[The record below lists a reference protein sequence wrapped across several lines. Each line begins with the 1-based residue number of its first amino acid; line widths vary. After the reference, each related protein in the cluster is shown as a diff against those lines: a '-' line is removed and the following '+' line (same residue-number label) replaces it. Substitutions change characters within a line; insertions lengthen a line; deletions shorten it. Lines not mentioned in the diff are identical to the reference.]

1 MKNSNQKYVGMFC
14 KLITS
19 PAMYLMAKNA
29 EMDFIFY
36 DCEHGML
43 NNETL
48 HDLILFGNN
57 IDLPT
62 FVRVAELSRKEVSQ
76 VLDCGARAVM
86 VPMIETKEQAEKLV
100 EWSKYTPIGNRGY
113 SSGANTNYGPSGG
126 HQENM
131 ENLNNQTVTIVQIE
145 TKLGIENIE
154 DIAAVSG
161 VDAIIVGPVDLS
173 ISLGNTG
180 NIMHKNELSAIDK
193 VIKECKRNNLMFGII
208 GSEKILNHFKEDV
221 NYWIS
226 ANDSNLIRDGIQ
238 NAVETFKSYT
248 GEDNER

>member
-1 MKNSNQKYVGMFC
+1 MKNLKQKYVGMFC
-14 KLITS
+14 KLVTN
-19 PAMYLMAKNA
+19 PAMYLMAKNS

-57 IDLPT
+57 ISVPT

-76 VLDCGARAVM
+76 ILDCGARGVM

-126 HQENM
+126 HRENM
-131 ENLNNQTVTIVQIE
+131 DQLNEETVTIVQIE
-145 TKLGIENIE
+145 TKLGVENIE
-154 DIAAVSG
+154 EIAAVPG

-180 NIMHKNELSAIDK
+180 NIMHPNELAAIEK
-193 VIKECKRNNLMFGII
+193 VIAECKKNDLMFGII
-208 GSEKILNHFKEDV
+208 GSEKILDHFKEDV

-226 ANDSNLIRDGIQ
+226 ATDNNIIRDGIQ
-238 NAVETFKSYT
+238 DAVEKFKNYI
-248 GEDNER
+248 GEKE